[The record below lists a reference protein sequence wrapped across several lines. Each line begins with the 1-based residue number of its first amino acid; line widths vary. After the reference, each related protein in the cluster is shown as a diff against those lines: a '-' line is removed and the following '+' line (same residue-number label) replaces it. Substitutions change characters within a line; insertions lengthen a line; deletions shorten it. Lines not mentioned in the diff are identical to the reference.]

1 MTVAIDF
8 KSVSVI
14 FGDPADAALSL
25 ADAGET
31 REEIQ
36 EKTGHVLGV
45 SGCSLQVDAG
55 EIVVLMGLSGSGKS
69 TLLRTVN
76 GLNSITSGEVIVST
90 GSETIQVETANKS
103 QLHHLRSHLV
113 TMVFQN
119 FALLPWRTVA
129 ENVGLGLELSGISKN
144 ERRDRIQH
152 HLDLVGLTEWSD
164 RKITELSGGM
174 RQRVG
179 LARAFATEA
188 PILLMDEPFSALDP
202 LIRAHLQD
210 ELLELQQKSKRT
222 ILFVSH
228 DLDEAMKLGNRIAI
242 MKGGRI
248 SQFAG
253 PQEIVLKPAD
263 DYVREFVA
271 HMNPL
276 NILCAKDIMQ
286 SEFQLESKPARQI
299 SPDMPMRN
307 IISLLN
313 EAPDPLSVTG
323 ENGQVGRISQS
334 DILGALSDR

>member
-1 MTVAIDF
+1 MNSAISF

-14 FGDPADAALSL
+14 FGEQPEAALQL
-25 ADAGET
+25 AKEGKS

-36 EKTGHVLGV
+36 EQTSNVLGV
-45 SGCSLQVDAG
+45 TECTLDVEIG

-76 GLNSITSGEVIVST
+76 GLNPITAGDVTVCA
-90 GSETIQVETANKS
+90 GSETVSLGSASKK

-113 TMVFQN
+113 AMVFQS

-129 ENVGLGLELSGISKN
+129 ENVGLGLELSKVGKL
-144 ERRDRIQH
+144 EREERIGH
-152 HLDLVGLTEWSD
+152 HLDLVGLTEWAD

-179 LARAFATEA
+179 LARAFVTEA

-202 LIRAHLQD
+202 LIRARLQD

-228 DLDEAMKLGNRIAI
+228 DLDEAMKIGNRIAI

-248 SQFAG
+248 NQFG
-253 PQEIVLKPAD
+253 SPQDIVLNPAD
-263 DYVREFVA
+263 QYVKDFVA

-276 NILCAKDIMQ
+276 NILCAEDVMRSELQTDSALMRQVPPHMAVRDVIALMNEDQ
-286 SEFQLESKPARQI
+286 SPLRVIADGAQI
-299 SPDMPMRN
+299 G
-307 IISLLN
+307 
-313 EAPDPLSVTG
+313 V
-323 ENGQVGRISQS
+323 ISQD
-334 DILGALSDR
+334 DILQALGR